1 MDSAVALVQTYLRVN
16 GYFTVCEYPIVE
28 LRGGF
33 QAATD
38 MDVLA
43 FRFPGAERVVPG
55 EDERR
60 RRRHA
65 RFQVDPVLHV
75 PADHP
80 DMIVGEVKEGTAE
93 FNRAGRRPDVLAA
106 ALARF
111 GCCSG
116 DAAQTLADELV
127 SSGRAETP
135 QGHAVRL
142 VAFGSAVGGGHE
154 PYLRVPLGHVT
165 RFLEDW
171 IEEHWAVM
179 RHAQL
184 KDPVLAFLVALA
196 KARRG
201 MKEA

>member
-1 MDSAVALVQTYLRVN
+1 VDSAVALVQTYLRVN
-16 GYFTVCEYPIVE
+16 GYFTVSEYPIVE

-55 EDERR
+55 EDEQRR
-60 RRRHA
+60 RRRT
-65 RFQVDPVLHV
+65 RFRVDPRLDV
-75 PADHP
+75 PPGHP
-80 DMIVGEVKEGTAE
+80 DMIVGEVKEGAAE

-116 DAAQTLADELV
+116 EGVQALVEELV
-127 SSGRAETP
+127 STGRALTP
-135 QGHAVRL
+135 HGHAVRM
-142 VAFGSAVGGGHE
+142 VAFGSTVGRGAE

-165 RFLEDW
+165 RYLETWVD
-171 IEEHWAVM
+171 EHWNVL
-179 RHAQL
+179 HHTQL
-184 KDPVLAFLVALA
+184 KDPVLAFLVALP

-201 MKEA
+201 SGEG